1 MRPPTG
7 LAPLLA
13 AVVLA
18 ASAGAAAA
26 LVPFSR
32 ADANRD
38 GFVSYAEAVRVFP
51 RLQEVSFRK
60 CDPNGD
66 GLISQREYP
75 LLDQFYWTTYK
86 GR

>member
-1 MRPPTG
+1 MRPPART
-7 LAPLLA
+7 AALA
-13 AVVLA
+13 AILLA

-26 LVPFSR
+26 LVPFAR

-38 GFVSYAEAVRVFP
+38 GYVTYEEAVRVYP
-51 RLQEVSFRK
+51 RLQPVQFRK
-60 CDPNGD
+60 NDPDGD
-66 GLISQREYP
+66 GMITKREYP